1 MPEHAGESRFGP
13 AELER
18 EQAETRGDERQ
29 AGAGKDEE
37 RNADGQCRETGEGD
51 GGADGEPALPMTCAP
66 LATPV
71 AGGHLTAA
79 PSRSPS
85 FRSR

>member
-18 EQAETRGDERQ
+18 EQAESDRDERD
-29 AGAGKDEE
+29 AGAGQHE
-37 RNADGQCRETGEGD
+37 QREPGGEGREASEGD
-51 GGADGEPALPMTCAP
+51 EGTHDERPPAVTLAP
-66 LATPV
+66 LAE
-71 AGGHLTAA
+71 AFLGRHATAA

-85 FRSR
+85 LRSR